1 MTEHTVTLAEG
12 EECPAK
18 AYLMRVCGV
27 SSGLWKRI
35 KHSGTFAV
43 NGTPAIAAHTILHAG
58 DTVSYEL
65 PIVSSVVP
73 EPLPLAIVYEDAD
86 LLIIDKPAG
95 QLVHPTTK
103 EAHGTVANAV
113 LGLYAVRGVRLD
125 YHPCHRLDRNTT
137 GLLLIA
143 KHPEVQYQIAR
154 QNTLTREYLA
164 LIDGVL
170 TPTESTIDAPI
181 ARALPSIIL
190 RHVAPD
196 GKPARTHYRVEQTDG
211 QHSLLRLH
219 LATGRTHQIRVHLA
233 HLGHPLLGDDLYG
246 GSTAEITRHAL
257 HSARLTLTHPRTHEM
272 LDLASP
278 LPKDM
283 AKIVQ
288 DISMQNKG
296 DALPLK
302 RG

>member
-1 MTEHTVTLAEG
+1 MTEHIVTLPTA

-18 AYLMRVCGV
+18 AYLMRVCGI

-43 NGTPAIAAHTILHAG
+43 NGLPAIAARTMLHTG
-58 DTVSYEL
+58 DIVSYEL
-65 PIVSSVVP
+65 TIVSSVTP
-73 EPLPLAIVYEDAD
+73 ERLPLAIVYEDND

-113 LGLYAVRGVRLD
+113 LGLYEERSIRLD
-125 YHPCHRLDRNTT
+125 FHPCHRLDRNTT

-143 KHPEVQYQIAR
+143 KHPEVQYQMAK

-164 LIDGVL
+164 LIDGML
-170 TPTESTIDAPI
+170 TPTEGMIDAPI

-190 RHVAPD
+190 RCVSPN
-196 GKPARTHYRVEQTDG
+196 GKPARTHYRMEWTNTRQ
-211 QHSLLRLH
+211 SLLRLR
-219 LATGRTHQIRVHLA
+219 LETGRTHQIRVHLA

-246 GSTAEITRHAL
+246 GSTDLIPRHAL
-257 HSARLTLTHPRTHEM
+257 HSVRLTLTHPRTGER
-272 LDLASP
+272 LSVESL
-278 LPKDM
+278 LPEDM
-283 AKIVQ
+283 ARIL
-288 DISMQNKG
+288 S
-296 DALPLK
+296 L
-302 RG
+302 

>member
-1 MTEHTVTLAEG
+1 MTEHIITLPTE

-18 AYLMRVCGV
+18 AYLMRVCGI

-43 NGTPAIAAHTILHAG
+43 NGVPAIAARTMLHMG
-58 DTVSYEL
+58 DMVSYEL
-65 PIVSSVVP
+65 PIVSSVTP
-73 EPLPLAIVYEDAD
+73 ERLPLAIVYEDND
-86 LLIIDKPAG
+86 LLVIDKPAG

-113 LGLYAVRGVRLD
+113 LGFYEEHSTRLD
-125 YHPCHRLDRNTT
+125 FHPCHRLDRNTT

-143 KHPEVQYQIAR
+143 KHPEVQYQIAK

-170 TPTESTIDAPI
+170 TPTEGTVDAPI

-190 RHVAPD
+190 RCVSPN
-196 GKPARTHYRVEQTDG
+196 GKPARTHYRTTWTNG
-211 QHSLLRLH
+211 RHTLLHLRLE
-219 LATGRTHQIRVHLA
+219 TGRTHQIRVHLA

-246 GSTAEITRHAL
+246 GRTDLIPRHAL
-257 HSARLTLTHPRTHEM
+257 HSAQLTLTHPRTGER
-272 LDLASP
+272 LSIASP
-278 LPKDM
+278 LPNDM
-283 AKIVQ
+283 AHIL
-288 DISMQNKG
+288 S
-296 DALPLK
+296 L
-302 RG
+302 

>member
-1 MTEHTVTLAEG
+1 MTEHIVTLPTA

-18 AYLMRVCGV
+18 AYLMRVCGI

-43 NGTPAIAAHTILHAG
+43 NGLPAIAARTMLHTG
-58 DTVSYEL
+58 DIVSYEL
-65 PIVSSVVP
+65 PIVSSVTP
-73 EPLPLAIVYEDAD
+73 ERLPLAIVYEDNN

-113 LGLYAVRGVRLD
+113 LGLYEERSIRLD
-125 YHPCHRLDRNTT
+125 FHPCHRLDRNTT

-143 KHPEVQYQIAR
+143 KHPEVQYQMAK

-164 LIDGVL
+164 LIDGML
-170 TPTESTIDAPI
+170 TPTEGTVDAPI

-190 RHVAPD
+190 RCVSPN
-196 GKPARTHYRVEQTDG
+196 GKPARTHYRMEWTNTRQ
-211 QHSLLRLH
+211 SLLRLR
-219 LATGRTHQIRVHLA
+219 LETGRTHQIRVHLA

-246 GSTAEITRHAL
+246 GSTDLIPRHAL
-257 HSARLTLTHPRTHEM
+257 HSVRLTLTHPRTGER
-272 LDLASP
+272 LSVESL
-278 LPKDM
+278 LPEDM
-283 AKIVQ
+283 ARIL
-288 DISMQNKG
+288 S
-296 DALPLK
+296 L
-302 RG
+302 

>member
-1 MTEHTVTLAEG
+1 MTEHIVTLPTA

-18 AYLMRVCGV
+18 AYLMRVCGI

-43 NGTPAIAAHTILHAG
+43 NGLPAIAARTMLHTG
-58 DTVSYEL
+58 DIVSYEL
-65 PIVSSVVP
+65 PIVSSVTP
-73 EPLPLAIVYEDAD
+73 ERLPLAIVYEDND

-113 LGLYAVRGVRLD
+113 LGLYEERSIRLD
-125 YHPCHRLDRNTT
+125 FHPCHRLDRNTT

-143 KHPEVQYQIAR
+143 KHPEMQYQIEK

-164 LIDGVL
+164 LIDGML
-170 TPTESTIDAPI
+170 TPTEGTVDVPI

-190 RHVAPD
+190 RCVSPN
-196 GKPARTHYRVEQTDG
+196 GKPARTHYRTEWTNTR
-211 QHSLLRLH
+211 HSLLRLQ
-219 LATGRTHQIRVHLA
+219 LETGRTHQIRVHLA

-246 GSTAEITRHAL
+246 GSTNLIPRHAL
-257 HSARLTLTHPRTHEM
+257 HSAQLTLTHPRTGER
-272 LDLASP
+272 LSVESL
-278 LPKDM
+278 LPEDM
-283 AKIVQ
+283 ARIL
-288 DISMQNKG
+288 S
-296 DALPLK
+296 L
-302 RG
+302 

>member
-1 MTEHTVTLAEG
+1 MTEHIVTLPTA

-18 AYLMRVCGV
+18 TYLMRVCGI

-43 NGTPAIAAHTILHAG
+43 NGVPAIAARTMLHTG
-58 DTVSYEL
+58 DIVSYEL
-65 PIVSSVVP
+65 PIVSSVTP
-73 EPLPLAIVYEDAD
+73 ERLPLAIVYEDND

-113 LGLYAVRGVRLD
+113 LGLYTVRGTRLD
-125 YHPCHRLDRNTT
+125 FHPCHRLDRNTT

-143 KHPEVQYQIAR
+143 KHPEVQYQIGK

-164 LIDGVL
+164 LIDGML
-170 TPTESTIDAPI
+170 TPTESTVDAPI

-190 RHVAPD
+190 RRVAPD
-196 GKPARTHYRVEQTDG
+196 GKPARTHYRTEWTNTR
-211 QHSLLRLH
+211 HSLLRLQ
-219 LATGRTHQIRVHLA
+219 LETGRTHQIRVHLA

-246 GSTAEITRHAL
+246 GSTNLIPRHAL
-257 HSARLTLTHPRTHEM
+257 HSAQLTLTHPRTGER
-272 LDLASP
+272 LSVESL
-278 LPKDM
+278 LPEDM
-283 AKIVQ
+283 ARIL
-288 DISMQNKG
+288 S
-296 DALPLK
+296 L
-302 RG
+302 